1 MVNKYVVI
9 LTENTTV
16 WMIKAGVLLM
26 ITLNETIRIL
36 KGYKMVYGFN
46 YIGNSEYEFT
56 IDGKEY
62 VMSQYDIL
70 DLFDCL
76 MSYFNTHNTELEDY
90 VVEYL
95 QSKTEADIL
104 HILKRTLKE
113 F

>member
-1 MVNKYVVI
+1 
-9 LTENTTV
+9 
-16 WMIKAGVLLM
+16 
-26 ITLNETIRIL
+26 
-36 KGYKMVYGFN
+36 
-46 YIGNSEYEFT
+46 
-56 IDGKEY
+56 
-62 VMSQYDIL
+62 
-70 DLFDCL
+70 